1 MVSEQQLD
9 GQVIYYPAA
18 HPIGREKLLIHVN
31 GVTSS
36 YANQL
41 RDLEALVW
49 LTVDRPFDVIGIHN
63 STEGFRT
70 DILESLLGKAEL
82 FRFWPQQ
89 QNPDSQVRLQGYAGM
104 LAAISTHDLAPDTDI
119 LQEIQ
124 RIQSPQGSSRGFGVS
139 AQPNGSSESFFDL
152 ELLRQLP
159 SFQKMGWREF
169 ESYFY
174 GAYPAGAPRATL
186 RLAYELIRGI
196 KAGSEVFVVAHS
208 QGMIIAAI
216 AFHILRQFF
225 GNYDKWTET
234 IRLIGYGPVIMFED
248 LPPRLRWQTVMIQHR
263 QDLVAESLSNIRN
276 INLWSNIQVQLKNV
290 LDRAE
295 ELARLVNTDS
305 HHSASFYLGITGG
318 KDSDSPAETPS
329 ERSAQLM
336 GLLLNENWETS
347 PTIQVLRASRIVIE
361 DALPESLASI

>member
-1 MVSEQQLD
+1 MVSEKQLD

-18 HPIGREKLLIHVN
+18 YPVGREKLLVHVN

-36 YANQL
+36 HANQV

-49 LTVDRPFDVIGIHN
+49 LTLDRPFDVIGIHN

-82 FRFWPQQ
+82 FQFWPQQ
-89 QNPDSQVRLQGYAGM
+89 QNPHSQVRLQGYAEM
-104 LAAISTHDLAPDTDI
+104 LAAISTQDLAPDVDI

-124 RIQSPQGSSRGFGVS
+124 RLQGPQASSGGER
-139 AQPNGSSESFFDL
+139 SFFDL
-152 ELLRQLP
+152 ELIRQLP
-159 SFQKMGWREF
+159 FLQKMGWREF

-196 KAGSEVFVVAHS
+196 KAGSEIFVVAHS

-248 LPPRLRWQTVMIQHR
+248 LPPRLRWQTVLIQHR
-263 QDLVAESLSNIRN
+263 QDLVAESFSNVRN
-276 INLWSNIQVQLKNV
+276 INLWSNIQTQLTNA

-295 ELARLVNTDS
+295 ELSHLVNTNS
-305 HHSASFYLGITGG
+305 HHSASFYLGIASG
-318 KDSDSPAETPS
+318 KDSD
-329 ERSAQLM
+329 RSAQLIS
-336 GLLLNENWETS
+336 LLLSEDWETS
-347 PTIQVLRASRIVIE
+347 PAIQVLRASRIVIE
-361 DALPESLASI
+361 DALPEALVSSSPV

>member
-18 HPIGREKLLIHVN
+18 HPIGREKRLIHVN

-49 LTVDRPFDVIGIHN
+49 LTIDYPFDVIGIHN

-70 DILESLLGKAEL
+70 DLLESLLGKAEL
-82 FRFWPQQ
+82 FQFWPQQ
-89 QNPDSQVRLQGYAGM
+89 QNTDSQVRLQEYAKM
-104 LAAISTHDLAPDTDI
+104 LTAISTYDLAADADI
-119 LQEIQ
+119 LQEVQ
-124 RIQSPQGSSRGFGVS
+124 RTQGSQGSSRGTS
-139 AQPNGSSESFFDL
+139 KSFFDL

-159 SFQKMGWREF
+159 FLQKMGWREF

-196 KAGSEVFVVAHS
+196 KAGSEIFVVAHS

-216 AFHILRQFF
+216 AFHILHQFF
-225 GNYDKWTET
+225 GDYDKWTEAVH
-234 IRLIGYGPVIMFED
+234 LIGYGPVIMFED

-263 QDLVAESLSNIRN
+263 QDLVAESLSNVRN
-276 INLWSNIQVQLKNV
+276 INLWSNIQTQLTNV

-295 ELARLVNTDS
+295 ELARLVNTNS

-318 KDSDSPAETPS
+318 KAS
-329 ERSAQLM
+329 ERSAQLIS
-336 GLLLNENWETS
+336 LLLSEDWETS
-347 PTIQVLRASRIVIE
+347 PTIQGLRASRIVIE
-361 DALPESLASI
+361 DALPESLVSGSLA

>member
-1 MVSEQQLD
+1 MVNEQQLD
-9 GQVIYYPAA
+9 GQLIYYPAA

-36 YANQL
+36 HANQL

-49 LTVDRPFDVIGIHN
+49 LTIDHPFDVIGIHN

-70 DILESLLGKAEL
+70 DILESLVGKAEL

-89 QNPDSQVRLQGYAGM
+89 QNPDSQARLQGYAEM
-104 LAAISTHDLAPDTDI
+104 LAAISPHDLAPDTDI

-124 RIQSPQGSSRGFGVS
+124 RIQSPQGSGS
-139 AQPNGSSESFFDL
+139 GSSKSFFDL

-159 SFQKMGWREF
+159 SLQKMGWREF

-186 RLAYELIRGI
+186 RLAYELLRGI
-196 KAGSEVFVVAHS
+196 KAGSEIFVVTHS

-225 GNYDKWTET
+225 GDYDKWTET

-263 QDLVAESLSNIRN
+263 QDLVAESLSNVRN

-305 HHSASFYLGITGG
+305 HHSASYYLGIRGG
-318 KDSDSPAETPS
+318 KDSD
-329 ERSAQLM
+329 RSAQLIS
-336 GLLLNENWETS
+336 LLLNENWETS
-347 PTIQVLRASRIVIE
+347 PTIQSLRASRIVIE
-361 DALPESLASI
+361 DALPESLASA